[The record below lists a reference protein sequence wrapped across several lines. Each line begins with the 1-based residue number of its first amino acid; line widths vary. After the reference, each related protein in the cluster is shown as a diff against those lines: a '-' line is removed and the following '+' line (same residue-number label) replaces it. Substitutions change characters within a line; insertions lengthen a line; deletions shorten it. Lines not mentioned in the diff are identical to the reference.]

1 MGSCSQ
7 DGAATRI
14 PAKEKHVICLCQIT
28 GAPECFMR
36 GIKTEQFADALIGL
50 NFLVTRGLV
59 RPANR
64 PWRSRDRSALVH
76 SIPGFYTDLDRTET
90 DKEQSA
96 SSKEQR
102 TTP

>member
-36 GIKTEQFADALIGL
+36 GIKAEQFADALIGL
-50 NFLVTRGLV
+50 NFLVTGGLF

-64 PWRSRDRSALVH
+64 PCRGRDRSAFVH
-76 SIPGFYTDLDRTET
+76 SIPGFHTDLDRNKPGEE
-90 DKEQSA
+90 KEIVERR
-96 SSKEQR
+96 K
-102 TTP
+102 

>member
-7 DGAATRI
+7 DGAAARI
-14 PAKEKHVICLCQIT
+14 PAKEKHVVCLCQIT

-59 RPANR
+59 GQRNGHWGGGNVGRSGISLPA
-64 PWRSRDRSALVH
+64 
-76 SIPGFYTDLDRTET
+76 FYTDLARNYQT
-90 DKEQSA
+90 KEKS
-96 SSKEQR
+96 EMGR
-102 TTP
+102 ENV